1 MALPDSVKN
10 SDHTSI
16 LITCQREDGSVVD
29 LTGSTLT
36 GVFKNKVTL
45 VNKNITGTLSLV
57 DAIGGQFRWLHSS
70 GSAGDV
76 ANAGNFKVQFTA
88 TYGDSTKEISI
99 PEDWQVVDLL

>member
-10 SDHTSI
+10 SDHTSM
-16 LITCQREDGSVVD
+16 LITCQRQDGSVVI

-36 GVFKNKVTL
+36 GEFKNKVTA
-45 VNKNITGTLSLV
+45 VKTSITGTLSLV
-57 DAIGGQFRWLHSS
+57 DAPGGQFRWTHSS

-88 TYGDSTKEISI
+88 TYGDGTKEISI